1 MRVDDAGEK
10 LEGCS
15 NLNKG
20 VGLRTKRIFTTA
32 LAAAALTGAVCLTG
46 MTGTASAA
54 VAGIPTADNIAHP
67 GGPIVTASGS
77 GSTTVSLNWSGYAVT
92 SKKLFTYVHTTFV
105 QPAITCTGQPDQW
118 TSNWSGL
125 DGYNSD
131 TVEQDGTFAHC
142 GGTGNTTPKY
152 QAWYELF
159 PAASVNVF
167 AVHPGDI
174 IDSSVSY
181 STTTSMFTLTISD
194 LSTGKSSTQTAACAS
209 CARTSAEWIVER
221 PELCNNAG
229 TNCFL
234 TELADYGTSTM
245 SGDEAQLTG
254 GNIKGVGGFNN
265 IPIDMVDPVSGG
277 GFISLDTVGAVT
289 GKSFTAT
296 WDRSGNIFPITS

>member
-1 MRVDDAGEK
+1 M
-10 LEGCS
+10 
-15 NLNKG
+15 
-20 VGLRTKRIFTTA
+20 RTKRIFTTA
-32 LAAAALTGAVCLTG
+32 LAAAALTGAACLTG

-54 VAGIPTADNIAHP
+54 VAGIPAADSIAHP
-67 GGPIVTASGS
+67 GGPLISASSAGGS
-77 GSTTVSLNWSGYAVT
+77 GATTVSLNWSGYAVT

-125 DGYNSD
+125 DGYTSD

-142 GGTGNTTPKY
+142 GGSGNTTPKY
-152 QAWYELF
+152 EAWYELF
-159 PAASVNVF
+159 PANSVNVF
-167 AVHPGDI
+167 AVHAGDI
-174 IDSSVSY
+174 IDSSVTY
-181 STTTSMFTLTISD
+181 STTTSEFTLTISD
-194 LSTGKSSTQTAACAS
+194 LSTGKSSSTSATCAA

-234 TELADYGTSTM
+234 TELADYGTTTM

-289 GKSFTAT
+289 AKSFTAT
-296 WDRSGNIFPITS
+296 WDRSGNIFPISS

>member
-1 MRVDDAGEK
+1 
-10 LEGCS
+10 
-15 NLNKG
+15 
-20 VGLRTKRIFTTA
+20 LRTRRIFTIT
-32 LAAAALTGAVCLTG
+32 LAAVALTSTACLTG
-46 MTGTASAA
+46 MAGTASAA
-54 VAGIPTADNIAHP
+54 VTAIPATSNVPHP
-67 GGPIVTASGS
+67 GGPLISATGAGS

-105 QPAITCTGQPDQW
+105 QPAITCTGVADQW

-142 GGTGNTTPKY
+142 GGSDNMTPKY
-152 QAWYELF
+152 EAWYEMY
-159 PAASVNVF
+159 PANSVNVF

-174 IDSSVSY
+174 IDSSVTY
-181 STTTSMFTLTISD
+181 ANGEFTLVISD
-194 LSTGKSSTQTAACAS
+194 LSTGKTGGISGVTCSDCE
-209 CARTSAEWIVER
+209 RTSAEWIIER

-229 TNCFL
+229 TKCFL
-234 TELADYGTSTM
+234 TELADFGTSTM

-254 GNIKGVGGFNN
+254 GSVKGVGGFNN

-277 GFISLDTVGAVT
+277 GFISLDTVGAVS

-296 WDRSGNIFPITS
+296 WDRSGNTYPLS

>member
-1 MRVDDAGEK
+1 M
-10 LEGCS
+10 
-15 NLNKG
+15 
-20 VGLRTKRIFTTA
+20 RTKRIFTTA
-32 LAAAALTGAVCLTG
+32 LAAAALTGAACLTG

-54 VAGIPTADNIAHP
+54 VAGIPAADSIAHP
-67 GGPIVTASGS
+67 GGPLISASSAGGS
-77 GSTTVSLNWSGYAVT
+77 GATTVSLNWSGYAVT

-125 DGYNSD
+125 DGYTSD

-142 GGTGNTTPKY
+142 GGSGNTTPKY
-152 QAWYELF
+152 EAWYELF
-159 PAASVNVF
+159 PANSVNVF
-167 AVHPGDI
+167 AVHAGDI
-174 IDSSVSY
+174 IDSSVTY
-181 STTTSMFTLTISD
+181 STTTSEFTLTISD
-194 LSTGKSSTQTAACAS
+194 LSTGKSSSTSATCAA

-234 TELADYGTSTM
+234 TELADYGTTTM

-254 GNIKGVGGFNN
+254 GNVKGIGGFNN

-289 GKSFTAT
+289 AKSFTAT
-296 WDRSGNIFPITS
+296 WDRSGNIFPISS

>member
-1 MRVDDAGEK
+1 
-10 LEGCS
+10 
-15 NLNKG
+15 

-32 LAAAALTGAVCLTG
+32 LAAAALTGAACLTG

-54 VAGIPTADNIAHP
+54 VAGIPAADSIAHP
-67 GGPIVTASGS
+67 GGPLISASSAGGS
-77 GSTTVSLNWSGYAVT
+77 GATTVSLNWSGYAVT

-125 DGYNSD
+125 DGYTSD

-142 GGTGNTTPKY
+142 GGSGNTTPKY
-152 QAWYELF
+152 EAWYELF
-159 PAASVNVF
+159 PANSVNVF
-167 AVHPGDI
+167 AVHAGDI
-174 IDSSVSY
+174 IDSSVTY
-181 STTTSMFTLTISD
+181 STTTSEFTLTISD
-194 LSTGKSSTQTAACAS
+194 LSTGKSSSTSATCAA

-234 TELADYGTSTM
+234 TELADYGTTTM

-254 GNIKGVGGFNN
+254 GNVKGIGGFNN

-289 GKSFTAT
+289 AKSFTAT
-296 WDRSGNIFPITS
+296 WDRSGNTYPIS

>member
-1 MRVDDAGEK
+1 
-10 LEGCS
+10 
-15 NLNKG
+15 
-20 VGLRTKRIFTTA
+20 LRTKRIFTTA
-32 LAAAALTGAVCLTG
+32 LAAAALTGAACLTG

-54 VAGIPTADNIAHP
+54 VAGIPAADSIAHP
-67 GGPIVTASGS
+67 GGPLISASSAGGS
-77 GSTTVSLNWSGYAVT
+77 GATTVSLNWSGYAVT

-125 DGYNSD
+125 DGYTSD

-142 GGTGNTTPKY
+142 GGSGNTTPKY
-152 QAWYELF
+152 EAWYELF
-159 PAASVNVF
+159 PANSVNVF
-167 AVHPGDI
+167 AVHAGDI
-174 IDSSVSY
+174 IDSSVTY
-181 STTTSMFTLTISD
+181 STTTSEFTLTISD
-194 LSTGKSSTQTAACAS
+194 LSTGKSSSTSATCAA

-234 TELADYGTSTM
+234 TELADYGTTTM

-254 GNIKGVGGFNN
+254 GNVKGIGGFNN

-289 GKSFTAT
+289 AKSFTAT
-296 WDRSGNIFPITS
+296 WDRSGNIFPISS

>member
-1 MRVDDAGEK
+1 M
-10 LEGCS
+10 
-15 NLNKG
+15 
-20 VGLRTKRIFTTA
+20 RTKRIFTTA
-32 LAAAALTGAVCLTG
+32 LAAAALTGAACLTG

-54 VAGIPTADNIAHP
+54 VAGIPAADSIAHP
-67 GGPIVTASGS
+67 GGPLISASSAGGS
-77 GSTTVSLNWSGYAVT
+77 GATTVSLNWSGYAVT

-125 DGYNSD
+125 DGYTSD

-142 GGTGNTTPKY
+142 GGSGNTTPKY
-152 QAWYELF
+152 EAWYELF
-159 PAASVNVF
+159 PANSVNVF
-167 AVHPGDI
+167 AVHAGDI
-174 IDSSVSY
+174 IDSSVTY
-181 STTTSMFTLTISD
+181 STTTSEFTLTISD
-194 LSTGKSSTQTAACAS
+194 LSTGKSSSTSATCEA

-234 TELADYGTSTM
+234 TELADYGTTTM

-254 GNIKGVGGFNN
+254 GNVKGIGGFNN

-289 GKSFTAT
+289 AKSFTAT
-296 WDRSGNIFPITS
+296 WDRSGNIFPIS

>member
-1 MRVDDAGEK
+1 
-10 LEGCS
+10 
-15 NLNKG
+15 
-20 VGLRTKRIFTTA
+20 VGLRTRRIFTTA
-32 LAAAALTGAVCLTG
+32 LAAVALTSAACLAG
-46 MTGTASAA
+46 MAGTANAA
-54 VAGIPTADNIAHP
+54 VTASIPASSNVLHP

-92 SKKLFTYVHTTFV
+92 NKKGFTYVHTTFV
-105 QPAITCTGQPDQW
+105 QPTITCTGAADQW

-142 GGTGNTTPKY
+142 GGSDNMTPKY
-152 QAWYELF
+152 EAWYEMY
-159 PAASVNVF
+159 PANSVSVF

-174 IDSSVSY
+174 IDSSVTY
-181 STTTSMFTLTISD
+181 ANGVFTLTISD
-194 LSTGKSSTQTAACAS
+194 LSTGKSSGTTATCAT
-209 CARTSAEWIVER
+209 CERTSAEWIIER

-229 TNCFL
+229 TKCFL
-234 TELADYGTSTM
+234 TELADFGTSTM

-254 GNIKGVGGFNN
+254 GNVKGVNGFNN

-277 GFISLDTVGAVT
+277 GFISLDTVGPIS

-296 WDRSGNIFPITS
+296 WDRSGNIYPIS

>member
-1 MRVDDAGEK
+1 
-10 LEGCS
+10 
-15 NLNKG
+15 
-20 VGLRTKRIFTTA
+20 LRTKRIFTTA
-32 LAAAALTGAVCLTG
+32 LAAAALTGAACLTG

-54 VAGIPTADNIAHP
+54 VTSIPAADNVAHP
-67 GGPIVTASGS
+67 GGPMISASAAGGS
-77 GSTTVSLNWSGYAVT
+77 GAPTVSLNWSGYAVT
-92 SKKLFTYVHTTFV
+92 SNKLFTYVHTTFV
-105 QPAITCTGQPDQW
+105 EPTITCTGVADQW

-142 GGTGNTTPKY
+142 GGSGNTTPKY
-152 QAWYELF
+152 EAWYELY

-167 AVHPGDI
+167 AVHAGDI

-181 STTTSMFTLTISD
+181 ANGEFTLTISD
-194 LSTGKSSTQTAACAS
+194 LSTGKTSGTTATCAS

-229 TNCFL
+229 TKCFL
-234 TELADYGTSTM
+234 TELADFGTTTM

-254 GNIKGVGGFNN
+254 GSVKGVGGFNN

-277 GFISLDTVGAVT
+277 GFISLDTVGAVS

-296 WDRSGNIFPITS
+296 WDRSGNTYPIS

>member
-1 MRVDDAGEK
+1 
-10 LEGCS
+10 
-15 NLNKG
+15 
-20 VGLRTKRIFTTA
+20 
-32 LAAAALTGAVCLTG
+32 
-46 MTGTASAA
+46 
-54 VAGIPTADNIAHP
+54 
-67 GGPIVTASGS
+67 
-77 GSTTVSLNWSGYAVT
+77 
-92 SKKLFTYVHTTFV
+92 
-105 QPAITCTGQPDQW
+105 

-194 LSTGKSSTQTAACAS
+194 LSTGKSSSTTAACAS

-234 TELADYGTSTM
+234 TQLADYGTSTM

>member
-1 MRVDDAGEK
+1 M
-10 LEGCS
+10 
-15 NLNKG
+15 
-20 VGLRTKRIFTTA
+20 RTKRIFTTA
-32 LAAAALTGAVCLTG
+32 LAAAALTGAACLTG

-54 VAGIPTADNIAHP
+54 VAGIPAADNIAHP

-77 GSTTVSLNWSGYAVT
+77 GSLTVSLNWSGYAVT

-152 QAWYELF
+152 QAWYELY

-167 AVHPGDI
+167 AVKPGDI
-174 IDSSVSY
+174 IDSSVTY
-181 STTTSMFTLTISD
+181 STTTSEFTLTISD
-194 LSTGKSSTQTAACAS
+194 LSTGKSATQTATCAS

-289 GKSFTAT
+289 GQSFTAT
-296 WDRSGNIFPITS
+296 WNRSGNIFPITS

>member
-1 MRVDDAGEK
+1 M
-10 LEGCS
+10 
-15 NLNKG
+15 
-20 VGLRTKRIFTTA
+20 RTKRIFTTA
-32 LAAAALTGAVCLTG
+32 LAAAALTGAACLTG

-54 VAGIPTADNIAHP
+54 VTSIPAADNVAHP
-67 GGPIVTASGS
+67 GGPMISASAAGGS
-77 GSTTVSLNWSGYAVT
+77 GAPTVSLNWSGYAVT
-92 SKKLFTYVHTTFV
+92 SNKLFTYVHTTFV
-105 QPAITCTGQPDQW
+105 EPTITCTGVADQW

-142 GGTGNTTPKY
+142 GGSGNTTPKY
-152 QAWYELF
+152 EAWYELY

-167 AVHPGDI
+167 AVHAGDI

-181 STTTSMFTLTISD
+181 ANGEFTLTISD
-194 LSTGKSSTQTAACAS
+194 LSTGKTSGTTATCAS

-229 TNCFL
+229 TKCFL
-234 TELADYGTSTM
+234 TELADFGTTTM

-254 GNIKGVGGFNN
+254 GSVKGVGGFNN

-277 GFISLDTVGAVT
+277 GFISLDTVGAVS

-296 WDRSGNIFPITS
+296 WDRSGNTYPIS

>member
-1 MRVDDAGEK
+1 
-10 LEGCS
+10 
-15 NLNKG
+15 

-32 LAAAALTGAVCLTG
+32 LAAAALTGAACLTG

-54 VAGIPTADNIAHP
+54 VAGIPAADSIAHP
-67 GGPIVTASGS
+67 GGPLISASSAGGS
-77 GSTTVSLNWSGYAVT
+77 GATTVSLNWSGYAVT

-125 DGYNSD
+125 DGYTSD

-142 GGTGNTTPKY
+142 GGSGNTTPKY
-152 QAWYELF
+152 EAWYELF
-159 PAASVNVF
+159 PANSVNVF
-167 AVHPGDI
+167 AVHAGDI
-174 IDSSVSY
+174 IDSSVTY
-181 STTTSMFTLTISD
+181 STTTSEFTLTISD
-194 LSTGKSSTQTAACAS
+194 LSTGKSSSTSATCAA

-234 TELADYGTSTM
+234 TELADYGTTTM

-254 GNIKGVGGFNN
+254 GNVKGVGGFNN

-289 GKSFTAT
+289 AKSFTAT
-296 WDRSGNIFPITS
+296 WDRSGNIFPISS